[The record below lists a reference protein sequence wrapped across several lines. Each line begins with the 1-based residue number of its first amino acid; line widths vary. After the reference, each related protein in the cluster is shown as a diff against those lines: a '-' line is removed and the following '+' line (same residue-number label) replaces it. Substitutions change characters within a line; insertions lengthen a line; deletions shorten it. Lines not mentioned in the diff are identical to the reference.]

1 MRSKAFHTLFQ
12 QRRLVIEMSKR
23 ELTDRYVGQALG
35 WSWSIIHPLILMGL
49 YVFVF
54 TVIFKQNMGG
64 TRDFPLD
71 YTAYVLTG
79 LTCWLNIQDALTRG
93 ATSVTSKS
101 ELVKQVVFPTEILPV
116 KAVLSSGLS
125 MSVTLLILLA
135 YTTVQFGFHIA
146 PFILGPVIVL
156 AQLLFLTGSA
166 FFFSSLSVFVRDTKE
181 FVQVFCFAGVYL
193 IPAFYLPSW
202 IPGLFKPILYLNP
215 FSHFV
220 WCFHDAFFYRRIEH
234 PISWLI
240 VLVLALST
248 FLIGH
253 RVFMRLSSA
262 FGNFL

>member
-1 MRSKAFHTLFQ
+1 M
-12 QRRLVIEMSKR
+12 EMSKR
-23 ELTDRYVGQALG
+23 ELSDRYVGQAFG
-35 WSWSIIHPLILMGL
+35 RSWSIIHPLILMGV

-54 TVIFKQNMGG
+54 AFIFKQNMGG

-79 LTCWLNIQDALTRG
+79 LTCWLNIQESLTRG
-93 ATSVTSKS
+93 TTSVTSKS
-101 ELVKQVVFPTEILPV
+101 ELVKQVVFPTEVLPI
-116 KAVLSSGLS
+116 KAALSSVFGL
-125 MSVTLLILLA
+125 SVTLLILLA
-135 YTTVQFGFHIA
+135 YTTIQFGFHIT
-146 PFILGPVIVL
+146 PFTLGPVIVL
-156 AQLLFLTGSA
+156 AQLLFLTGLA
-166 FFFSSLSVFVRDTKE
+166 LLLSSLAVFVRDTKD
-181 FVQVFCFAGVYL
+181 FVQIFCFAGVYL

-220 WCFHDAFFYRRIEH
+220 WAFHDAFFYRRIEH
-234 PISWLI
+234 PISWFI

-262 FGNFL
+262 FGNLL